1 MIFLYNEDAG
11 KELLKLR
18 GEDHKYLIK
27 VRRHK
32 IGDML
37 QLRNESDPDTL
48 YTYTITEISPRE
60 LFLIL
65 QHSEEK
71 KVIPSKYLH
80 IGWCMIDPK
89 SIEKALPSL
98 NEIGVAKISFIYC
111 ARSQKNFKPDMGRL
125 HRILKSSNQQ
135 CGRSSF
141 MEFGIYNDLESFLN
155 DYPDVKVFDF
165 CENVLQERSGFED
178 VLIGCEGGF
187 SKEEKELLSS
197 KEVFRLDTPLVL
209 RSESAAC
216 AVAAK
221 ILL

>member
-11 KELLKLR
+11 KKTLKLR

-32 IGDML
+32 VGDLL
-37 QLRNESDPDTL
+37 QFRNENDPHTL
-48 YTYTITEISPRE
+48 YTYTITDITPRE
-60 LFLIL
+60 LFLEL
-65 QHSEEK
+65 QNSEEK
-71 KVIPSKYLH
+71 RVVPQKHLH

-98 NEIGVAKISFIYC
+98 NEIGVSKISFIYC
-111 ARSQKNFKPDMGRL
+111 ARSQKNFKPDPKRL
-125 HRILKSSNQQ
+125 HRILKASNQQ

-141 MEFGIYNDLESFLN
+141 MEFGIYDNLEDFLKE
-155 DYPDVKVFDF
+155 YPDVKVFDF
-165 CENVLQERSGFED
+165 CERILEEKSGFEN

-187 SKEEKELLSS
+187 SQEEKKLLSQ

>member
-27 VRRHK
+27 VRRHQK
-32 IGDML
+32 G
-37 QLRNESDPDTL
+37 DTL
-48 YTYTITEISPRE
+48 HLRSENDPHIFHTYIITDITPRE
-60 LFLIL
+60 LYLKL
-65 QHSEEK
+65 QSSEEK
-71 KVIPSKYLH
+71 AILPPRRLH

-89 SIEKALPSL
+89 SIEKVLPSL
-98 NEIGVAKISFIYC
+98 NEMGVGKISFIYC
-111 ARSQKNFKPDMGRL
+111 ARSQKNFKPDLKRL
-125 HRILKSSNQQ
+125 HRILRSSNQQ
-135 CGRSSF
+135 CGRSDF
-141 MEFGIYNDLESFLN
+141 MEFAIYNRLEDFLN
-155 DYPDVKVFDF
+155 ECPDLKIFDF
-165 CENVLQERSGFED
+165 CDKVLKERSDFED

-187 SKEEKELLSS
+187 SKEEKKLLSS

-209 RSESAAC
+209 RSESAVC

>member
-27 VRRHK
+27 VRRHQK
-32 IGDML
+32 GDTL
-37 QLRNESDPDTL
+37 HLRNENNPHTL
-48 YTYTITEISPRE
+48 YTYTITDITPRE
-60 LFLIL
+60 LYLEL
-65 QHSEEK
+65 QSNEEK
-71 KVIPSKYLH
+71 AVLPPKKLH

-98 NEIGVAKISFIYC
+98 NEIGVEQISFIYC
-111 ARSQKNFKPDMGRL
+111 ARSQKNFKPDLKRL
-125 HRILKSSNQQ
+125 YRILKSSNQQ

-141 MEFGIYNDLESFLN
+141 MEFAIYNNLEHFLN

-165 CENVLQERSGFED
+165 CDKVLKEQNNFEN

-187 SKEEKELLSS
+187 SKEEKELLSQ
-197 KEVFRLDTPLVL
+197 KEVFRLDTPSVL

>member
-11 KELLKLR
+11 KALLKLR

-27 VRRHK
+27 VRRHQK
-32 IGDML
+32 GDL
-37 QLRNESDPDTL
+37 LHLRNEDNPDIL
-48 YTYTITEISPRE
+48 YTYSITDITPRE
-60 LFLIL
+60 LFLEL
-65 QHSEEK
+65 QNSEEK
-71 KVIPSKYLH
+71 RVVPQKYLH

-89 SIEKALPSL
+89 SIEKALSSL
-98 NEIGVAKISFIYC
+98 NEMGVGKISFIYC
-111 ARSQKNFKPDMGRL
+111 ARSQKNFKPDLKRL
-125 HRILKSSNQQ
+125 HRILKASNQQ

-141 MEFGIYNDLESFLN
+141 MEFDIYENLEDFLKEH
-155 DYPDVKVFDF
+155 PDVKVFDF
-165 CENVLQERSGFED
+165 SERILEEKSGFEN

-187 SKEEKELLSS
+187 SLEEKELLSQ

>member
-1 MIFLYNEDAG
+1 MIFLYNEEAG

-18 GEDHKYLIK
+18 GEDYKYLIK

-32 IGDML
+32 AGDL
-37 QLRNESDPDTL
+37 LHFRNENEPSML
-48 YTYTITEISPRE
+48 FTYLITDVSPRE
-60 LFLIL
+60 LFLKL
-65 QHSEEK
+65 QKQERSEI
-71 KVIPSKYLH
+71 VPPKYLH

-89 SIEKALPSL
+89 SIEKVLPSL
-98 NEIGVAKISFIYC
+98 NEIGVSKISFIYC
-111 ARSQKNFKPDMGRL
+111 ARSQKNFKPDIKRL
-125 HRILKSSNQQ
+125 QRILKASNQQ

-141 MEFGIYNDLESFLN
+141 MEFDIYNTLEDFLKE
-155 DYPDVKVFDF
+155 YPDVKVFDF
-165 CENVLQERSGFED
+165 CKQVLKEKSGFEN

-187 SKEEKELLSS
+187 SQEEKELLSQ

>member
-11 KELLKLR
+11 KKTLKLR

-32 IGDML
+32 VGDLL
-37 QLRNESDPDTL
+37 QFRNENDPHTL
-48 YTYTITEISPRE
+48 YTYTITDITPRE
-60 LFLIL
+60 LFLEL
-65 QHSEEK
+65 QKQEEDELT
-71 KVIPSKYLH
+71 PLKYLH

-98 NEIGVAKISFIYC
+98 NEIGVSKISFIYC
-111 ARSQKNFKPDMGRL
+111 ARSQKNFKPDPKRL
-125 HRILKSSNQQ
+125 HRILKASNQQ

-141 MEFGIYNDLESFLN
+141 MEFDIYENLEDFLKE
-155 DYPDVKVFDF
+155 YPDVKVFDF
-165 CENVLQERSGFED
+165 CERILEEKSGFEN

-187 SKEEKELLSS
+187 SQEEKELLSQ

>member
-11 KELLKLR
+11 KETLKLR

-27 VRRHK
+27 VRRHRV
-32 IGDML
+32 GDIL
-37 QLRNESDPDTL
+37 HLRNENDPDTL

-60 LFLIL
+60 LFLAL

-71 KVIPSKYLH
+71 KLIPSKYLH

-98 NEIGVAKISFIYC
+98 NEIGVTKISFIYC
-111 ARSQKNFKPDMGRL
+111 ARSQKNFKPDLKRL
-125 HRILKSSNQQ
+125 RRILKSSNQQ

-141 MEFGIYNDLESFLN
+141 MEFSIYNDLESFLN

-165 CENVLQERSGFED
+165 CENVLQEQSGFEN

-187 SKEEKELLSS
+187 SPEEKALLSQ

-209 RSESAAC
+209 RSESAAF